1 MTLFSKKVLIQSPSI
16 IAVEEQRRVPE
27 GKEEIYSIMFKS
39 LKHPIRRKILR
50 ILADKPLSFSAMLEL
65 LGISSSNLTYHLDNL
80 GELVSKDV
88 KGVYRLST
96 FGQASVNTMKVV
108 EDAPAVPRK
117 KRSAA
122 NRKWIMIS
130 SALLIGLILFA
141 SLAAL
146 EMAALNA
153 ALAERDS
160 YESKY
165 TQLLSWTSSTDDAIE
180 FLRTVTQLDTAKYSA
195 SLLSRTVDAKVDL
208 GGVPAETMQYSL
220 VGTDSAGKTSR
231 LTVQFEFLNRQFF
244 RYQLTVGEGS
254 PIYAQPQSPFVL
266 DAAKNIVDRL
276 YTYQTNGDYLAN
288 MSSLITLASQN
299 TDKNLEIKQGNIKLN
314 STVSGEDADV
324 VLEYTNNGVDFSR
337 KCLEINIENGVL
349 MKLTDSW
356 GLYSIGNAEVNISS
370 DRAVTLAKGSLTDFT
385 FTSGGVP
392 VTTFQF
398 NTEPASVTFYPQTK
412 SDTTLC
418 PQWTVVFYL
427 DKVYA
432 GGMYQIAVTVWADTG
447 EVSTKT
453 ALNHP
458 ISFPI

>member
-1 MTLFSKKVLIQSPSI
+1 M
-16 IAVEEQRRVPE
+16 PE

-50 ILADKPLSFSAMLEL
+50 ILADKPLAFSAMLEL

-80 GELVSKDV
+80 GELVSKDE

-108 EDAPAVPRK
+108 EDAPSVPRK
-117 KRSAA
+117 KRSRT
-122 NRKWIMIS
+122 NRKWIVITS
-130 SALLIGLILFA
+130 VLLIGLILFA
-141 SLAAL
+141 SFAAL
-146 EMAALNA
+146 EMATLNA

-165 TQLLSWTSSTDDAIE
+165 TQLLSWTSTTDDAID
-180 FLRTVTQLDTAKYSA
+180 FLQTVVQLDTSRYSA
-195 SLLSRTVDAKVDL
+195 SLVSRTIDTKAEL
-208 GGVPAETMQYSL
+208 GGITEESMQYLL
-220 VGTDSAGKTSR
+220 VGTDSTGRTSKLNVYFDFR
-231 LTVQFEFLNRQFF
+231 NRQFF
-244 RYQLTVGEGS
+244 EYELKISDGS
-254 PIYAQPQSPFVL
+254 PIYSNPQSPFVL

-276 YTYQTNGDYLAN
+276 YSYQANGSYLAN

-314 STVSGEDADV
+314 TTVSGEDADV
-324 VLEYTNNGVDFSR
+324 VMEYTNNGVDFSR
-337 KCLEINIENGVL
+337 KCLEITIENGVL

-356 GLYSIGNAEVNISS
+356 GLYSIGNTEVNISS
-370 DRAVTLAKGSLTDFT
+370 DRAVTIAKSSLTDFT
-385 FTSGGVP
+385 FTSNGVP

-412 SDTTLC
+412 SDTTLY

-427 DKVYA
+427 DRIYA
-432 GGMYQIAVTVWADTG
+432 GAYQIAVTVWADTG

-453 ALNHP
+453 ALDQP
-458 ISFPI
+458 ISFPV

>member
-1 MTLFSKKVLIQSPSI
+1 M
-16 IAVEEQRRVPE
+16 PE

-50 ILADKPLSFSAMLEL
+50 ILADKPLSFSAMLEI
-65 LGISSSNLTYHLDNL
+65 LGITSSNLTYHLDNL
-80 GELVSKDV
+80 GELVSKDE

-96 FGQASVNTMKVV
+96 FGQASVITMKVV
-108 EDAPAVPRK
+108 EDAPSVPRK

-141 SLAAL
+141 SFAVL
-146 EMAALNA
+146 EMATLNA

-165 TQLLSWTSSTDDAIE
+165 TQLLSWTSTTDDAIE
-180 FLRTVTQLDTAKYSA
+180 FLQTVVQLDTSRYSA
-195 SLLSRTVDAKVDL
+195 SLVSRTIDTKEEL
-208 GGVPAETMQYSL
+208 GGIPEESMQYLL
-220 VGTDSAGKTSR
+220 VGTDSTGRASK
-231 LTVQFEFLNRQFF
+231 LNVYFDFRNCQFF
-244 RYQLTVGEGS
+244 EYQLKISDGS
-254 PIYAQPQSPFVL
+254 PIYSNPQSPFVL

-276 YTYQTNGDYLAN
+276 YTYQANGSYLAD

-314 STVSGEDADV
+314 TTVSGEDANV
-324 VLEYTNNGVDFSR
+324 VFDYTDNGVDFSR
-337 KCLEINIENGVL
+337 KCLKINIENGVL

-356 GLYSIGNAEVNISS
+356 GLYSIGNTEVNISS
-370 DRAVTLAKGSLTDFT
+370 DRAVAIAKSSLTDFT

-412 SDTTLC
+412 SDTTLY

-427 DKVYA
+427 DRIYA
-432 GGMYQIAVTVWADTG
+432 GAYQIAVTVWADTG

-453 ALNHP
+453 ALNQP